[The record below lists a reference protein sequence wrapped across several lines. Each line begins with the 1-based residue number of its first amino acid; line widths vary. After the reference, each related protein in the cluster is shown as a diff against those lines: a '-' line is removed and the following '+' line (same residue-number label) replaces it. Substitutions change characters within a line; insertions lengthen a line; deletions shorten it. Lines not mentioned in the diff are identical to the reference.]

1 VVLSR
6 EERKKER
13 KKEAMARFTLHR
25 TAPASCASC
34 ASTSTRARRARTALR
49 TRCMG
54 ERTSA
59 SRCPCGSQATSSV
72 KTNTRAKK
80 RSRSRVIIRSR
91 SDRKDGL
98 YELLGVS
105 PKSSQKEIKTAYRR
119 LAKANHPDVGG
130 DPEKFKSIAKAYAV
144 LSTPGARKEYDRQQY
159 RASNYSSYSSYTSS
173 VEDTFDFFAKK
184 AKEEDFYGLGD
195 LFRDIEQEFSGMKD
209 ESSIFKKLG
218 EDLLDFLEGS
228 AYAPVRVSL
237 LTAK

>member
-1 VVLSR
+1 MWGR
-6 EERKKER
+6 AEKKKEGENEGGTV
-13 KKEAMARFTLHR
+13 KPIGHDATLNR
-25 TAPASCASC
+25 QLTLTISFLSIV
-34 ASTSTRARRARTALR
+34 SLS
-49 TRCMG
+49 
-54 ERTSA
+54 
-59 SRCPCGSQATSSV
+59 
-72 KTNTRAKK
+72 
-80 RSRSRVIIRSR
+80 
-91 SDRKDGL
+91 
-98 YELLGVS
+98 LLH
-105 PKSSQKEIKTAYRR
+105 
-119 LAKANHPDVGG
+119 N
-130 DPEKFKSIAKAYAV
+130 
-144 LSTPGARKEYDRQQY
+144 QY